1 MAKEVREL
9 NDEYTRIGGNLI
21 ATMPE
26 LQYIKDS
33 RVKIAF
39 LESNYDKRSNC
50 KAVFGECEKI
60 ADKNK
65 WALKADFTIT
75 VYAPNVEGFSEK
87 QLTILLFHELL
98 HVGIDYRSNGEEVY
112 SIIPHD
118 VEDFKVIIEKYGVDW
133 AKRTVK

>member
-33 RVKIAF
+33 KARIAF

-50 KAVFGECEKI
+50 KAVFGDCEKI

-65 WALKADFTIT
+65 SALQADF
-75 VYAPNVEGFSEK
+75 
-87 QLTILLFHELL
+87 LTTPIAEQ
-98 HVGIDYRSNGEEVY
+98 
-112 SIIPHD
+112 
-118 VEDFKVIIEKYGVDW
+118 
-133 AKRTVK
+133 